1 MTKSEIT
8 IRKAIIDN
16 RIRAIVTAM
25 SKLKDLEYATE
36 QLTLSIMLA
45 EQEDKL
51 KELNHMERGY
61 YLFPDSE
68 GK

>member
-1 MTKSEIT
+1 MTNSEIA
-8 IRKAIIDN
+8 IREANIDS

-45 EQEDKL
+45 EQEQKMND
-51 KELNHMERGY
+51 LNSAERNN
-61 YLFPDSE
+61 
-68 GK
+68 K